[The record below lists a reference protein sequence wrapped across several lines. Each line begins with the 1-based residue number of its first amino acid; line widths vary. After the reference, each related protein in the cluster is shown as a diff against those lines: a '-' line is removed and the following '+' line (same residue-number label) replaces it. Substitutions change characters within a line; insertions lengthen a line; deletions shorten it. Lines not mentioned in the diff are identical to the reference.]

1 MTDIVAEL
9 RRLAEKMAQTPLEHA
24 EGHFESIDEMVTYF
38 ADAASQRPEHLFLHV
53 VQSVDSVDD
62 GGDGII
68 AITGN
73 GFLSDV
79 HADVFVAVQRYLPA
93 LLDAVDTLRWYADED
108 NYDPES
114 GAPGQWE
121 NVACAPS
128 DPDEWDFEM
137 DCGDIARAA
146 LAALKQDGAS

>member
-1 MTDIVAEL
+1 MSDVIADL

-38 ADAASQRPEHLFLHV
+38 ANVASQRPEHLFLHV

-93 LLDAVDTLRWYADED
+93 LLDAVEAARNLWQMNDEH
-108 NYDPES
+108 
-114 GAPGQWE
+114 
-121 NVACAPS
+121 
-128 DPDEWDFEM
+128 PDQMYTNAERLE
-137 DCGDIARAA
+137 IA
-146 LAALKQDGAS
+146 LASLEQAVTHD

>member
-9 RRLAEKMAQTPLEHA
+9 RRLVGKMAQTPLEHA
-24 EGHFESIDEMVTYF
+24 EGHFESIDEMATYF
-38 ADAASQRPEHLFLHV
+38 ADVASQRPEHLFLHV
-53 VQSVDSVDD
+53 VQSVDSVDA
-62 GGDGII
+62 GGDGTI

-93 LLDAVDTLRWYADED
+93 LLDAVEAARRVANPDSTL
-108 NYDPES
+108 
-114 GAPGQWE
+114 
-121 NVACAPS
+121 S
-128 DPDEWDFEM
+128 DLYMLRDK
-137 DCGDIARAA
+137 

>member
-1 MTDIVAEL
+1 MTDIDIVAEL
-9 RRLAEKMAQTPLEHA
+9 RRLAGKMAQEPLEHA

-79 HADVFVAVQRYLPA
+79 HADVFVVVQRYLPA
-93 LLDAVDTLRWYADED
+93 LLDAVEALRWYADAG
-108 NYDPES
+108 NYHDPTDVPDHLYRDS
-114 GAPGQWE
+114 GDVLLIRGGGGQR
-121 NVACAPS
+121 
-128 DPDEWDFEM
+128 
-137 DCGDIARAA
+137 ARAA
-146 LAALKQDGAS
+146 LAALKRSDEE

>member
-1 MTDIVAEL
+1 MTDIDIVAEL
-9 RRLAEKMAQTPLEHA
+9 RRLAGKMAQTPLEHA

-38 ADAASQRPEHLFLHV
+38 AGVASQRPEHLFLHV

-79 HADVFVAVQRYLPA
+79 HADVFVAVPRYLPA
-93 LLDAVDTLRWYADED
+93 LLDVVEAARRVANTDSTL
-108 NYDPES
+108 
-114 GAPGQWE
+114 
-121 NVACAPS
+121 S
-128 DPDEWDFEM
+128 DLYMLRDK
-137 DCGDIARAA
+137 

>member
-1 MTDIVAEL
+1 MSDVIADL
-9 RRLAEKMAQTPLEHA
+9 RRLAEKMAQEPLEHA

-38 ADAASQRPEHLFLHV
+38 ADVASQRPEHLFLHV

-73 GFLSDV
+73 GFLSNV

-93 LLDAVDTLRWYADED
+93 LLDAIDTLSWYADER
-108 NYDPES
+108 NYIIQWTSTMTGGSSLRTTANAPVLRS
-114 GAPGQWE
+114 RCWNGAVRDEQE
-121 NVACAPS
+121 RCCAAP
-128 DPDEWDFEM
+128 
-137 DCGDIARAA
+137 RTH
-146 LAALKQDGAS
+146 